1 MGIRDYA
8 VRIFS
13 GLLNKKTQRVAWQQ
27 SAVEYTSNFVANIQ
41 YKIANEISKTTFN
54 HVQYSVNKN
63 GLDFM
68 KALSGSDIDEVLN
81 WSPKGY
87 RNTTEFWQK
96 VIILLMNRKVVRLIP
111 KYGGK
116 DETTL
121 IDLTIVGDEEYKDSE
136 TINLISPFYTSDDTS
151 ILDSALS
158 RIAEKLEANRLRG
171 FLKINAILSNNSEK
185 FKKEATDTIKTM
197 QDVANFNGLGVLDSK
212 AEVVELKN
220 NYGVLNPEELS
231 FIKSEILSGYGMS
244 ESLLTGTNTQAEYTT
259 FYSNVVIPIL
269 NQLERELS
277 YKLLTSYK
285 RVRNDS
291 KKTYERIIVD
301 NQLMKFASIDQLVN
315 FIHENTNA
323 PINTQNEI
331 RVLLGNPPID
341 GGDVFYTNLN
351 STKVS
356 AGEDNAN
363 EKEDT
368 TIDEINK

>member
-27 SAVEYTSNFVANIQ
+27 SAVDYTSNFVANIQ

-68 KALSGSDIDEVLN
+68 KSLSGSDIDEVLN

-87 RNTTEFWQK
+87 RNTTEFWQQ
-96 VIILLMNRKVVRLIP
+96 VIILLMNRKVVKLLP
-111 KYGGK
+111 KYGGP
-116 DETTL
+116 DNTVL
-121 IDLTIVGDEEYKDSE
+121 IDLKIVGDEETKENE
-136 TINLISPFYTSDDTS
+136 TINLISPFYSSTDTT

-171 FLKINAILSNNSEK
+171 FLKINAKLNTGSQN
-185 FKKEATDTIKTM
+185 FKDNALETIETL
-197 QDVANFNGLGVLDSK
+197 QEVAEYNGLGVLDAK

-220 NYGVLNPEELS
+220 NYGVLNPEEIG
-231 FIKSEILSGYGMS
+231 FIKAEILSAYGMS
-244 ESLLTGTNTQAEYTT
+244 ESILTGNNSQEEYTT

-285 RVRNDS
+285 RVRNDN
-291 KKTYERIIVD
+291 KRTYERIIVD
-301 NQLMKFASIDQLVN
+301 NQLMKFASIDQLVS
-315 FIHENTNA
+315 FIHENTQA

-351 STKVS
+351 STTVS
-356 AGEDNAN
+356 AGEDNADG
-363 EKEDT
+363 KEDT
-368 TIDEINK
+368 TSDEIN